1 MTSTRILVFVAGCG
15 LALVMV
21 TLVGSSI
28 SWSRSARR
36 FCVCLALIV
45 AVVVGYSATSSA
57 HDPVFLT
64 EDHFAP
70 EIGPFL
76 PDGTISFAMYG
87 RLQEPTSTQGFQARM
102 KQGQSLNL
110 SLLVPAV
117 LPEIGFE
124 IESLP
129 EVKVIRPDQTS
140 FVLSAQFRETF
151 HEPFTNTTYL
161 RLADHLEEAQQ
172 GEYSLLI
179 SGRAA
184 GRYVVSIG
192 TLERFGT
199 EIGRYTRP
207 LVVGRSTSPIIE
219 WFATNSGPDID
230 ENAESPKKLKDAPKK
245 VAPEPGP
252 EQIRTDQPTSLTAAD
267 TGANRML
274 IFVATALVALA
285 LTGLTVIR
293 KLKP

>member
-1 MTSTRILVFVAGCG
+1 MPSARILVFVALCT
-15 LALVMV
+15 LALGVV
-21 TLVGSSI
+21 TLVRSTV
-28 SWSRSARR
+28 SWSRAARR
-36 FCVCLALIV
+36 FCVWLVLVV
-45 AVVVGYSATSSA
+45 AVVIGYSATSSA

-64 EDHFAP
+64 DDHFAP

-87 RLQEPTSTQGFQARM
+87 RLAEPTSTQGFQARM
-102 KQGQSLNL
+102 QQGQSLNL

-124 IESLP
+124 IGLLP
-129 EVKVIRPDQTS
+129 EVKVTRPDQTS

-199 EIGRYTRP
+199 DIGRYTRP
-207 LVVGRSTSPIIE
+207 LVVGRSTSPVIE
-219 WFATNSGPDID
+219 WFETDSGPESN
-230 ENAESPKKLKDAPKK
+230 ENVESPKKLNDVPEK
-245 VAPEPGP
+245 VTYEPGP
-252 EQIRTDQPTSLTAAD
+252 EQTRTDQTTSLKASD
-267 TGANRML
+267 TGTNWML
-274 IFVATALVALA
+274 FFVAAWVVLALA
-285 LTGLTVIR
+285 AVAVIR
-293 KLKP
+293 KRKP

>member
-1 MTSTRILVFVAGCG
+1 MPSARILVFVALCT
-15 LALVMV
+15 LALGVV
-21 TLVGSSI
+21 TLVRSTV
-28 SWSRSARR
+28 SWSRAARR
-36 FCVCLALIV
+36 FCVWLVLVV
-45 AVVVGYSATSSA
+45 AVVIGYSATSSA

-64 EDHFAP
+64 DDHFAP

-87 RLQEPTSTQGFQARM
+87 RLAEPTSTQGFQARM
-102 KQGQSLNL
+102 QQGQSLNL

-124 IESLP
+124 IGLLP
-129 EVKVIRPDQTS
+129 EVKVTRPDQTS

-199 EIGRYTRP
+199 DIGRYTRP
-207 LVVGRSTSPIIE
+207 LVVGRSTSPVIE
-219 WFATNSGPDID
+219 WFETDSGPESN
-230 ENAESPKKLKDAPKK
+230 ENVESLKKLNDVPEK
-245 VAPEPGP
+245 VTSEPGP
-252 EQIRTDQPTSLTAAD
+252 EQTRTNQTTSLKASD
-267 TGANRML
+267 TGTNWMFF
-274 IFVATALVALA
+274 FVAACVVLALA
-285 LTGLTVIR
+285 AVAVIR
-293 KLKP
+293 KRKP

>member
-1 MTSTRILVFVAGCG
+1 MPSTRILVFVALCT
-15 LALVMV
+15 LALGVV
-21 TLVGSSI
+21 TLVRSTV
-28 SWSRSARR
+28 SWSRATRR
-36 FCVCLALIV
+36 FCVWLVLVV
-45 AVVVGYSATSSA
+45 AVVIGYSATSSA

-64 EDHFAP
+64 DDHFAP

-87 RLQEPTSTQGFQARM
+87 RLAEPTSTQGFQARM
-102 KQGQSLNL
+102 QQGQSLNL

-124 IESLP
+124 IGLLP
-129 EVKVIRPDQTS
+129 EVKVTRPDQTS

-199 EIGRYTRP
+199 DIGRYTRP
-207 LVVGRSTSPIIE
+207 LVVGRSTSPVIE
-219 WFATNSGPDID
+219 WFETDSGPESN
-230 ENAESPKKLKDAPKK
+230 ENVESLKKLNDVPEK
-245 VAPEPGP
+245 VTSEPGP
-252 EQIRTDQPTSLTAAD
+252 EQTRTNQTTSLKASD
-267 TGANRML
+267 TGTNWMFF
-274 IFVATALVALA
+274 FVAACVVLALA
-285 LTGLTVIR
+285 AVAVIR
-293 KLKP
+293 KRKP

>member
-1 MTSTRILVFVAGCG
+1 MPSARILVFVALCT
-15 LALVMV
+15 LALGVV
-21 TLVGSSI
+21 TLVRSTV
-28 SWSRSARR
+28 SWSRATRR
-36 FCVCLALIV
+36 FCVWLVLVV
-45 AVVVGYSATSSA
+45 AVVIGYSATSSA

-64 EDHFAP
+64 DDHFAP

-87 RLQEPTSTQGFQARM
+87 RLAEPTSTQGFQARLQ
-102 KQGQSLNL
+102 QGQSLNL

-124 IESLP
+124 IGSLP
-129 EVKVIRPDQTS
+129 EVKVTRPDQTS

-199 EIGRYTRP
+199 DIGRYTRP
-207 LVVGRSTSPIIE
+207 LVVGRSTSPVIE
-219 WFATNSGPDID
+219 WFETDSGPESN
-230 ENAESPKKLKDAPKK
+230 ENVESLKKLNDVPEK
-245 VAPEPGP
+245 VTSEPGP
-252 EQIRTDQPTSLTAAD
+252 EQTRTNQTTSLKASD
-267 TGANRML
+267 TGTNWML
-274 IFVATALVALA
+274 FFVAACVVLALA
-285 LTGLTVIR
+285 AVAVIR
-293 KLKP
+293 KRKP

>member
-1 MTSTRILVFVAGCG
+1 MPSARILVFVALCT
-15 LALVMV
+15 LALGVV
-21 TLVGSSI
+21 TLVRSTV
-28 SWSRSARR
+28 SWSRAARR
-36 FCVCLALIV
+36 FCVWLVLVV
-45 AVVVGYSATSSA
+45 AVVIGYSATSSA

-64 EDHFAP
+64 DDHFAP

-87 RLQEPTSTQGFQARM
+87 RLAEPTSTQGFQARM
-102 KQGQSLNL
+102 QQGQSLNL

-117 LPEIGFE
+117 PPEIGFE
-124 IESLP
+124 IGSLP
-129 EVKVIRPDQTS
+129 EVKVTRPDQTS

-199 EIGRYTRP
+199 DIGRYTRP
-207 LVVGRSTSPIIE
+207 LVVGRSTSPVIE
-219 WFATNSGPDID
+219 WFETDSGPESN
-230 ENAESPKKLKDAPKK
+230 ENVESLKKLNDVPEK
-245 VAPEPGP
+245 VTYEPGP
-252 EQIRTDQPTSLTAAD
+252 EQTRTNQTTSLKASD
-267 TGANRML
+267 TGTNWML
-274 IFVATALVALA
+274 FFVAACVVLALA
-285 LTGLTVIR
+285 AVAVIR
-293 KLKP
+293 KRKP

>member
-1 MTSTRILVFVAGCG
+1 MPSARILVFVALCT
-15 LALVMV
+15 LALGVV
-21 TLVGSSI
+21 TLVRSTV
-28 SWSRSARR
+28 SWSRAARR
-36 FCVCLALIV
+36 FCVWLVLVV
-45 AVVVGYSATSSA
+45 AVVIGYSATSSA

-64 EDHFAP
+64 DDHFAP

-87 RLQEPTSTQGFQARM
+87 RLAEPTSTQGFQARM
-102 KQGQSLNL
+102 QQGQSLNL

-124 IESLP
+124 IGLLP
-129 EVKVIRPDQTS
+129 EVKVTRPDQTS

-199 EIGRYTRP
+199 DIGRYTRP
-207 LVVGRSTSPIIE
+207 LVVGRSTSPVIE
-219 WFATNSGPDID
+219 WFETDSGPESN
-230 ENAESPKKLKDAPKK
+230 ENVESLKKLNDVPEK
-245 VAPEPGP
+245 VTSEPGP
-252 EQIRTDQPTSLTAAD
+252 EQTRTNQTTSLKASD
-267 TGANRML
+267 TGTNWML
-274 IFVATALVALA
+274 FFVAACVVLALA
-285 LTGLTVIR
+285 AVAAIR
-293 KLKP
+293 KRKP

>member
-1 MTSTRILVFVAGCG
+1 MPSARILVFVALCT
-15 LALVMV
+15 LALGVV
-21 TLVGSSI
+21 TLVRSTV
-28 SWSRSARR
+28 SWSRAARR
-36 FCVCLALIV
+36 FCVWLVLVV
-45 AVVVGYSATSSA
+45 AVVIGYSATSSA

-64 EDHFAP
+64 DDHFAP

-87 RLQEPTSTQGFQARM
+87 RLAEPTSTQGFQARM
-102 KQGQSLNL
+102 QQGQSLNL

-124 IESLP
+124 IGLLP
-129 EVKVIRPDQTS
+129 EVKVTRPDQTS

-199 EIGRYTRP
+199 DIGRYTRP
-207 LVVGRSTSPIIE
+207 LVVGRSTSPVIE
-219 WFATNSGPDID
+219 WFETDSGPESN
-230 ENAESPKKLKDAPKK
+230 ENVESLKKLNDVPEK
-245 VAPEPGP
+245 VTSEPGP
-252 EQIRTDQPTSLTAAD
+252 EQTRTNQTTSLKASD
-267 TGANRML
+267 TGTNWMFF
-274 IFVATALVALA
+274 FVAACVVLALA
-285 LTGLTVIR
+285 AVAAIR
-293 KLKP
+293 KRKP

>member
-1 MTSTRILVFVAGCG
+1 MTSTRILVFAAGCG
-15 LALVMV
+15 LTLGVVALVR
-21 TLVGSSI
+21 SSI
-28 SWSRSARR
+28 NWSRAARR
-36 FCVCLALIV
+36 FCVWMVLIV
-45 AVVVGYSATSSA
+45 AVVIGYSGTSTA

-87 RLQEPTSTQGFQARM
+87 RLAEPTSTQGFQARLQ
-102 KQGQSLNL
+102 QGQSLNL

-124 IESLP
+124 IGSLP
-129 EVKVIRPDQTS
+129 EVKVTRPDQTS

-179 SGRAA
+179 SGKAA

-207 LVVGRSTSPIIE
+207 LVVGRSTSPVVE
-219 WFATNSGPDID
+219 WFETDNGLESN
-230 ENAESPKKLKDAPKK
+230 ENVESPKKLNDGPKK
-245 VAPEPGP
+245 VASEPGP
-252 EQIRTDQPTSLTAAD
+252 EQTRTNQTTSRGAAD
-267 TGANRML
+267 TGTNWMGFLFA
-274 IFVATALVALA
+274 ACVALA
-285 LTGLTVIR
+285 LVGVALIR
-293 KLKP
+293 KRKP

>member
-1 MTSTRILVFVAGCG
+1 MTSTRILVFAAGCG
-15 LALVMV
+15 LTLGVVALVR
-21 TLVGSSI
+21 SSI
-28 SWSRSARR
+28 NWSRATRR
-36 FCVCLALIV
+36 FCVWMVLVV
-45 AVVVGYSATSSA
+45 AVVIGYSGTSTA

-87 RLQEPTSTQGFQARM
+87 RLAEPTSTQGFQARLQ
-102 KQGQSLNL
+102 QGQSLNL

-124 IESLP
+124 IGSLP
-129 EVKVIRPDQTS
+129 EVKVTRPDQTS

-179 SGRAA
+179 SGKAA

-199 EIGRYTRP
+199 DIGRYTRP
-207 LVVGRSTSPIIE
+207 LVVGRSTSPVIE
-219 WFATNSGPDID
+219 WFETDSGPESN
-230 ENAESPKKLKDAPKK
+230 ENVESLKKLNDVPEK
-245 VAPEPGP
+245 VTSEPGP
-252 EQIRTDQPTSLTAAD
+252 EQTRTNPSKPEQTRANPTKPGQTRPNPIKPDQTRLNQT
-267 TGANRML
+267 
-274 IFVATALVALA
+274 
-285 LTGLTVIR
+285 
-293 KLKP
+293 

>member
-1 MTSTRILVFVAGCG
+1 MPSARILVFVALCT
-15 LALVMV
+15 LALGVV
-21 TLVGSSI
+21 TLVRSTV
-28 SWSRSARR
+28 SWSRAARG
-36 FCVCLALIV
+36 FCVWLVLIV
-45 AVVVGYSATSSA
+45 AVVIGYSAPSSA

-64 EDHFAP
+64 DDHFAP

-87 RLQEPTSTQGFQARM
+87 RLAEPTSTQGFQARM
-102 KQGQSLNL
+102 QQGQSLNL

-124 IESLP
+124 IGLLP
-129 EVKVIRPDQTS
+129 EVKVTRPDQTS

-199 EIGRYTRP
+199 DIGRYTRP
-207 LVVGRSTSPIIE
+207 LVVGRSTSPVIE
-219 WFATNSGPDID
+219 WFETDSGPESN
-230 ENAESPKKLKDAPKK
+230 ENVESLKKLNDVPEK
-245 VAPEPGP
+245 VPSDPGP
-252 EQIRTDQPTSLTAAD
+252 EQPRTNQTTSLKASD
-267 TGANRML
+267 TGTNWMFF
-274 IFVATALVALA
+274 FVAACVVLALA
-285 LTGLTVIR
+285 AVAVIR
-293 KLKP
+293 KRKP

>member
-1 MTSTRILVFVAGCG
+1 MTSTRILVFAAGCG
-15 LALVMV
+15 LTLGVVALVR
-21 TLVGSSI
+21 SSI
-28 SWSRSARR
+28 NWSRAARR
-36 FCVCLALIV
+36 FCVWMVLIV
-45 AVVVGYSATSSA
+45 AVVIGYSGTSTA

-76 PDGTISFAMYG
+76 PDGTFSFAMYG
-87 RLQEPTSTQGFQARM
+87 RLAEPTSTQGFQARLQ
-102 KQGQSLNL
+102 QGQSLNL

-124 IESLP
+124 IGSLP
-129 EVKVIRPDQTS
+129 EVKVTRPDQTS

-179 SGRAA
+179 SGKAA

-207 LVVGRSTSPIIE
+207 LVVGRSTSPVVE
-219 WFATNSGPDID
+219 WFETGNGLESN
-230 ENAESPKKLKDAPKK
+230 ENVESPKKLNDGPKK
-245 VAPEPGP
+245 VASEPIKQLPE
-252 EQIRTDQPTSLTAAD
+252 EQPIRA
-267 TGANRML
+267 L
-274 IFVATALVALA
+274 IGWVSCSPRVLRSRLLV
-285 LTGLTVIR
+285 
-293 KLKP
+293 

>member
-1 MTSTRILVFVAGCG
+1 VLV
-15 LALVMV
+15 
-21 TLVGSSI
+21 
-28 SWSRSARR
+28 
-36 FCVCLALIV
+36 V
-45 AVVVGYSATSSA
+45 AVVIGYSATSSA

-64 EDHFAP
+64 DDHFAP

-87 RLQEPTSTQGFQARM
+87 RLAEPTSTQGFQARM
-102 KQGQSLNL
+102 QQGQSLNL

-124 IESLP
+124 IGLLP
-129 EVKVIRPDQTS
+129 EVKVTRPDQTS

-199 EIGRYTRP
+199 DIGRYTRP
-207 LVVGRSTSPIIE
+207 LVVGRSTSPVIE
-219 WFATNSGPDID
+219 WFETDSGPESN
-230 ENAESPKKLKDAPKK
+230 ENVESLKKLNDVPEK
-245 VAPEPGP
+245 VTSEPGP
-252 EQIRTDQPTSLTAAD
+252 EQTRTNQTTSLKASD
-267 TGANRML
+267 TGTNWML
-274 IFVATALVALA
+274 FFVAACVVLALA
-285 LTGLTVIR
+285 AVAVIR
-293 KLKP
+293 KRKP

>member
-1 MTSTRILVFVAGCG
+1 MPSARILVFVALCT
-15 LALVMV
+15 LALGVV
-21 TLVGSSI
+21 TLVRSTV
-28 SWSRSARR
+28 SWSRAARR
-36 FCVCLALIV
+36 FCVWLVLVV
-45 AVVVGYSATSSA
+45 AVVIGYSATSSA

-64 EDHFAP
+64 DDHFAP

-87 RLQEPTSTQGFQARM
+87 RLAEPTSTQGFQARM
-102 KQGQSLNL
+102 QQGQSLNL

-124 IESLP
+124 IGLLP
-129 EVKVIRPDQTS
+129 EVKVTRPDQTS

-199 EIGRYTRP
+199 DIGRYTRP
-207 LVVGRSTSPIIE
+207 LVVGRSTSPVIE
-219 WFATNSGPDID
+219 WFETDSGPESN
-230 ENAESPKKLKDAPKK
+230 ENVESPKKLNDVPEK
-245 VAPEPGP
+245 VTYEPGP
-252 EQIRTDQPTSLTAAD
+252 EQTRTNQTTSLKASD
-267 TGANRML
+267 TGTNWML
-274 IFVATALVALA
+274 FFVAACVVLALA
-285 LTGLTVIR
+285 AVAAIRIR
-293 KLKP
+293 KP

>member
-1 MTSTRILVFVAGCG
+1 MPSARILVFVALCT
-15 LALVMV
+15 LALGVV
-21 TLVGSSI
+21 TLVRSTV
-28 SWSRSARR
+28 SWSRAARR
-36 FCVCLALIV
+36 FCVWLVLVV
-45 AVVVGYSATSSA
+45 AVVIGYSATSSA

-64 EDHFAP
+64 DDHFAP

-87 RLQEPTSTQGFQARM
+87 RLAEPTSTQGFQARLQ
-102 KQGQSLNL
+102 QGQSLNL

-124 IESLP
+124 IGSLP
-129 EVKVIRPDQTS
+129 EVKVTRPDQTS

-199 EIGRYTRP
+199 DIGRYTRP
-207 LVVGRSTSPIIE
+207 LVVGRSTSPVIE
-219 WFATNSGPDID
+219 WFETDSGPESN
-230 ENAESPKKLKDAPKK
+230 ENVESLKKLDDVPEK
-245 VAPEPGP
+245 VPSEPGP
-252 EQIRTDQPTSLTAAD
+252 EQTRTNQTTSLKASD
-267 TGANRML
+267 TGTNWMFF
-274 IFVATALVALA
+274 FVAACVVLALA
-285 LTGLTVIR
+285 AVAVIR
-293 KLKP
+293 KRKP

>member
-1 MTSTRILVFVAGCG
+1 MPSARILVFVALCT
-15 LALVMV
+15 LALGVV
-21 TLVGSSI
+21 TLVRSTV
-28 SWSRSARR
+28 SWSRAARR
-36 FCVCLALIV
+36 FCVWLVLVV
-45 AVVVGYSATSSA
+45 AVVIGYSATSSA

-64 EDHFAP
+64 DDHFAP

-87 RLQEPTSTQGFQARM
+87 RLAAPTSTQGFQARM
-102 KQGQSLNL
+102 QQGQSLNL

-117 LPEIGFE
+117 PPEIGFE
-124 IESLP
+124 IGSLP
-129 EVKVIRPDQTS
+129 EVKVTRPDQTS

-207 LVVGRSTSPIIE
+207 LVVGRSTSPVVE
-219 WFATNSGPDID
+219 WFETDNGLESN
-230 ENAESPKKLKDAPKK
+230 ENVESRKKLNDGPKK
-245 VAPEPGP
+245 VASEPGP
-252 EQIRTDQPTSLTAAD
+252 EQTRTNQTTSLRAAD
-267 TGANRML
+267 TGANWMVFFAAACVVL
-274 IFVATALVALA
+274 ALA
-285 LTGLTVIR
+285 AVTVIR
-293 KLKP
+293 KRKP

>member
-1 MTSTRILVFVAGCG
+1 MPSARILVFVALCT
-15 LALVMV
+15 LALGVV
-21 TLVGSSI
+21 TLVRSTV
-28 SWSRSARR
+28 SWSRAARR
-36 FCVCLALIV
+36 FCVWLVLVV
-45 AVVVGYSATSSA
+45 AVVIGYSATSSA

-64 EDHFAP
+64 DDHFAP

-87 RLQEPTSTQGFQARM
+87 RLAEPTSTQGFQARM
-102 KQGQSLNL
+102 QQGQSLNL

-124 IESLP
+124 IGLLP
-129 EVKVIRPDQTS
+129 EVKVTRPDQTS

-199 EIGRYTRP
+199 DIGRYTRP
-207 LVVGRSTSPIIE
+207 LVVGRSTSPVIE
-219 WFATNSGPDID
+219 WFETDSGPESN
-230 ENAESPKKLKDAPKK
+230 ENVESLKKLNDVPEK
-245 VAPEPGP
+245 VTSEPGP
-252 EQIRTDQPTSLTAAD
+252 EQTRTNQTPSLKASD
-267 TGANRML
+267 TGTNWMFF
-274 IFVATALVALA
+274 FVAACVVLALA
-285 LTGLTVIR
+285 AVAVIR
-293 KLKP
+293 KRKP

>member
-1 MTSTRILVFVAGCG
+1 MPSARILVFVALCT
-15 LALVMV
+15 LALGVV
-21 TLVGSSI
+21 TLVRSTV
-28 SWSRSARR
+28 SWSRATRR
-36 FCVCLALIV
+36 FCVWLVLVV
-45 AVVVGYSATSSA
+45 AVVIGYSATSSA

-64 EDHFAP
+64 DDHFAP

-87 RLQEPTSTQGFQARM
+87 RLAEPTSTQGFQARM
-102 KQGQSLNL
+102 QQGQSLNL

-124 IESLP
+124 IGLLP
-129 EVKVIRPDQTS
+129 EVKVTRPDQTS

-199 EIGRYTRP
+199 DIGRYTRP
-207 LVVGRSTSPIIE
+207 LVVGRSTSPVIE
-219 WFATNSGPDID
+219 WFETDSGPESN
-230 ENAESPKKLKDAPKK
+230 ENVESLKKLNDVPEK
-245 VAPEPGP
+245 VTYEPGP
-252 EQIRTDQPTSLTAAD
+252 EQTRTNQTTSLKASD
-267 TGANRML
+267 TGTNWML
-274 IFVATALVALA
+274 FFVAACVVLALA
-285 LTGLTVIR
+285 AVAVIR
-293 KLKP
+293 KRKP

>member
-1 MTSTRILVFVAGCG
+1 MPSARILVFVALCT
-15 LALVMV
+15 LALGVV
-21 TLVGSSI
+21 TLARSSV
-28 SWSRSARR
+28 SWRRAARR
-36 FCVCLALIV
+36 FCVWLVLIV
-45 AVVVGYSATSSA
+45 AVVIGYSATSSA

-64 EDHFAP
+64 DDHFAP

-87 RLQEPTSTQGFQARM
+87 RLAAPTSTQGFQARM
-102 KQGQSLNL
+102 QQGQSLNL

-124 IESLP
+124 IGLLP
-129 EVKVIRPDQTS
+129 EVKVTRPDQTS

-199 EIGRYTRP
+199 DIGRYTRP
-207 LVVGRSTSPIIE
+207 LVVGRSTSPVIE
-219 WFATNSGPDID
+219 WFETDSGPESN
-230 ENAESPKKLKDAPKK
+230 ENVESLKKLNDVPEK
-245 VAPEPGP
+245 VTSEPGP
-252 EQIRTDQPTSLTAAD
+252 EQTRTNQTTSLKASD
-267 TGANRML
+267 TGTNWMFF
-274 IFVATALVALA
+274 FVAACVVLALA
-285 LTGLTVIR
+285 AVAVIR
-293 KLKP
+293 KRKP

>member
-1 MTSTRILVFVAGCG
+1 MPSARILVFVALCT
-15 LALVMV
+15 LALGVV
-21 TLVGSSI
+21 TLVRSTV
-28 SWSRSARR
+28 SWSRAARR
-36 FCVCLALIV
+36 FCVWLVLVV
-45 AVVVGYSATSSA
+45 AVVIGYSATSSA

-64 EDHFAP
+64 DDHFAP

-87 RLQEPTSTQGFQARM
+87 RLAEPTSTQGFQARM
-102 KQGQSLNL
+102 QQGQSLNL

-124 IESLP
+124 IGLLP
-129 EVKVIRPDQTS
+129 EVKVTRPDQTS

-199 EIGRYTRP
+199 DIGRYTRP
-207 LVVGRSTSPIIE
+207 LVVGRSTSPVIE
-219 WFATNSGPDID
+219 WFETDSGPESN
-230 ENAESPKKLKDAPKK
+230 ENVESPKKLNDVPEK
-245 VAPEPGP
+245 VTYEPGP
-252 EQIRTDQPTSLTAAD
+252 EQTRTNQTTSLKASD
-267 TGANRML
+267 TGTNWMFF
-274 IFVATALVALA
+274 FVAACVVLALA
-285 LTGLTVIR
+285 AVAVIR
-293 KLKP
+293 KRKP

>member
-1 MTSTRILVFVAGCG
+1 MPSARILVFVALCT
-15 LALVMV
+15 LALGVV
-21 TLVGSSI
+21 TLVRSTV
-28 SWSRSARR
+28 SWSRATRR
-36 FCVCLALIV
+36 FCVWLVLVV
-45 AVVVGYSATSSA
+45 AVVIGYSATSSA

-64 EDHFAP
+64 DDHFAP

-87 RLQEPTSTQGFQARM
+87 RLAEPTSTQGFQARM
-102 KQGQSLNL
+102 QQGQSLNL

-124 IESLP
+124 IGLLP
-129 EVKVIRPDQTS
+129 EVKVTRPDQTS

-199 EIGRYTRP
+199 DIGRYTRP
-207 LVVGRSTSPIIE
+207 LVVGRSTSPVIE
-219 WFATNSGPDID
+219 WFETDSGPESN
-230 ENAESPKKLKDAPKK
+230 ENVESLKKLNDVPEK
-245 VAPEPGP
+245 VTSEPGP
-252 EQIRTDQPTSLTAAD
+252 EQTRTNQTTSLKASD
-267 TGANRML
+267 TGTNWML
-274 IFVATALVALA
+274 FFVAACVVLALA
-285 LTGLTVIR
+285 AVAAIR
-293 KLKP
+293 KRKP

>member
-1 MTSTRILVFVAGCG
+1 MPSARILVFVALCT
-15 LALVMV
+15 LALGVV
-21 TLVGSSI
+21 TLVRSTV
-28 SWSRSARR
+28 SWSRAARR
-36 FCVCLALIV
+36 FCVWLVLIV
-45 AVVVGYSATSSA
+45 AVVIGYSATSSA

-64 EDHFAP
+64 DDHFAP

-87 RLQEPTSTQGFQARM
+87 RLAEPTSTQGFQARM
-102 KQGQSLNL
+102 QQGQSLNL

-124 IESLP
+124 IGLLP
-129 EVKVIRPDQTS
+129 EVKVTRPDQTS

-199 EIGRYTRP
+199 DIGRYTRP
-207 LVVGRSTSPIIE
+207 LVVGRSTSPVIE
-219 WFATNSGPDID
+219 WFETDSGPESN
-230 ENAESPKKLKDAPKK
+230 ENVESLKKLNDVPEKGTS
-245 VAPEPGP
+245 EPGP
-252 EQIRTDQPTSLTAAD
+252 EQTRTNQTTSLKASD
-267 TGANRML
+267 TGTNWML
-274 IFVATALVALA
+274 FFVAACVVLALA
-285 LTGLTVIR
+285 AVAAIR
-293 KLKP
+293 KRKP

>member
-1 MTSTRILVFVAGCG
+1 MPSARILVFVALCT
-15 LALVMV
+15 LALGVV
-21 TLVGSSI
+21 TLVRSTV
-28 SWSRSARR
+28 SWSRATRR
-36 FCVCLALIV
+36 FCVWLVLVV
-45 AVVVGYSATSSA
+45 AVVIGYSATSSA

-64 EDHFAP
+64 DDHFAP

-87 RLQEPTSTQGFQARM
+87 RLAEPTSTQGFQARM
-102 KQGQSLNL
+102 QQGQSLNL

-124 IESLP
+124 IGLLP
-129 EVKVIRPDQTS
+129 EVKVTRPDQTS

-161 RLADHLEEAQQ
+161 RLVDHLEEAQQ

-199 EIGRYTRP
+199 DIGRYTRP
-207 LVVGRSTSPIIE
+207 LVVGRSTSPVIE
-219 WFATNSGPDID
+219 WFETDSGPESN
-230 ENAESPKKLKDAPKK
+230 ENVESLKKLNDVPEK
-245 VAPEPGP
+245 VTSEPGP
-252 EQIRTDQPTSLTAAD
+252 EQTRTNQTTSLKASD
-267 TGANRML
+267 TGTNWML
-274 IFVATALVALA
+274 FFVAACVVLALA
-285 LTGLTVIR
+285 AVAVIR
-293 KLKP
+293 KRKP

>member
-1 MTSTRILVFVAGCG
+1 MPSARILVFVALCT
-15 LALVMV
+15 LALGVV
-21 TLVGSSI
+21 TLVRSTV
-28 SWSRSARR
+28 SWSRAARR
-36 FCVCLALIV
+36 FCVWLVLVV
-45 AVVVGYSATSSA
+45 AVVIGYSATSSA

-64 EDHFAP
+64 DDHFAP

-87 RLQEPTSTQGFQARM
+87 RLAEPTSTQGFQARM
-102 KQGQSLNL
+102 QQGQSLNL

-124 IESLP
+124 IGLLP
-129 EVKVIRPDQTS
+129 EVKVTLPDQTS

-199 EIGRYTRP
+199 DIGRYTRP
-207 LVVGRSTSPIIE
+207 LVVGRSTSPVIE
-219 WFATNSGPDID
+219 WFETDSGPESN
-230 ENAESPKKLKDAPKK
+230 ENVESLKKLNDVPEK
-245 VAPEPGP
+245 VTSEPGP
-252 EQIRTDQPTSLTAAD
+252 EQTRTNQTTSLKASD
-267 TGANRML
+267 TGTNWML
-274 IFVATALVALA
+274 FFVAACVVLALA
-285 LTGLTVIR
+285 AVAVIR
-293 KLKP
+293 KRKP

>member
-1 MTSTRILVFVAGCG
+1 MPSTRILVFVALCT
-15 LALVMV
+15 LALGVV
-21 TLVGSSI
+21 TLVRSTV
-28 SWSRSARR
+28 SWSRAARR
-36 FCVCLALIV
+36 FCVWLVLVV
-45 AVVVGYSATSSA
+45 AVVIGYSATSSA

-64 EDHFAP
+64 DDHFAP

-87 RLQEPTSTQGFQARM
+87 RLAEPTSTQGFQARM
-102 KQGQSLNL
+102 QQGQSLNL

-124 IESLP
+124 IGLLP
-129 EVKVIRPDQTS
+129 EVKVTRPDQTS

-199 EIGRYTRP
+199 DIGRYTRP
-207 LVVGRSTSPIIE
+207 LVVGRSTSPVIE
-219 WFATNSGPDID
+219 WFETDSGPESN
-230 ENAESPKKLKDAPKK
+230 ENVESLKKLNDVPEK
-245 VAPEPGP
+245 VTSEPGP
-252 EQIRTDQPTSLTAAD
+252 EQTRTNQTTSLKASD
-267 TGANRML
+267 TGTNWMFF
-274 IFVATALVALA
+274 FVAACVVLALA
-285 LTGLTVIR
+285 AVAVIR
-293 KLKP
+293 KRKP

>member
-1 MTSTRILVFVAGCG
+1 MPSARILVFVALCT
-15 LALVMV
+15 LALGVV
-21 TLVGSSI
+21 TLVRSTV
-28 SWSRSARR
+28 SWSRAARR
-36 FCVCLALIV
+36 FCVWRVLVV
-45 AVVVGYSATSSA
+45 AVVIGYSATSSA

-64 EDHFAP
+64 DDHFAP

-87 RLQEPTSTQGFQARM
+87 RLAEPTSTQGFQARM
-102 KQGQSLNL
+102 QQGQSLNL

-124 IESLP
+124 IGLLP
-129 EVKVIRPDQTS
+129 EVKVTRPDQTS

-199 EIGRYTRP
+199 DIGRYTRP
-207 LVVGRSTSPIIE
+207 LVVGRSTSPVIE
-219 WFATNSGPDID
+219 WFETDSGPESN
-230 ENAESPKKLKDAPKK
+230 ENVESLKKLNDVPEK
-245 VAPEPGP
+245 VTSEPGP
-252 EQIRTDQPTSLTAAD
+252 EQTRTNQTTSLKASD
-267 TGANRML
+267 TGTNWMFF
-274 IFVATALVALA
+274 FVAACVVLALA
-285 LTGLTVIR
+285 AVAVIR
-293 KLKP
+293 KRKP

>member
-1 MTSTRILVFVAGCG
+1 MPSARILVFVALCT
-15 LALVMV
+15 LALGVV
-21 TLVGSSI
+21 TLVRSTV
-28 SWSRSARR
+28 SWSRATRR
-36 FCVCLALIV
+36 FCVWLVLVV
-45 AVVVGYSATSSA
+45 AVVIGYSATSSA

-64 EDHFAP
+64 DDHFAP

-87 RLQEPTSTQGFQARM
+87 RLAEPTSTQGFQARM
-102 KQGQSLNL
+102 QQGQSLNL

-124 IESLP
+124 IGLLP
-129 EVKVIRPDQTS
+129 EVKVTRPDQTS

-199 EIGRYTRP
+199 DIGRYTRP
-207 LVVGRSTSPIIE
+207 LVVGRSTSPVIE
-219 WFATNSGPDID
+219 WFETDSGPESN
-230 ENAESPKKLKDAPKK
+230 ENVESLKKLNDVPEK
-245 VAPEPGP
+245 VTSEPGP
-252 EQIRTDQPTSLTAAD
+252 EQTRTNQTTSLKASD
-267 TGANRML
+267 TGTNWMFF
-274 IFVATALVALA
+274 FVAACVVLALA
-285 LTGLTVIR
+285 AVAAIR
-293 KLKP
+293 KRKP

>member
-1 MTSTRILVFVAGCG
+1 MPSARILVFVALCT
-15 LALVMV
+15 LALGVV
-21 TLVGSSI
+21 TLVRSTV
-28 SWSRSARR
+28 SWSRAARR
-36 FCVCLALIV
+36 FCVWLVLVV
-45 AVVVGYSATSSA
+45 AVVIGYSATSSA

-64 EDHFAP
+64 DDHFAP

-87 RLQEPTSTQGFQARM
+87 RLAEPTSTQGFQARM
-102 KQGQSLNL
+102 QQGQSLNL

-124 IESLP
+124 IGLLP
-129 EVKVIRPDQTS
+129 EVKVTRPDQTS

-199 EIGRYTRP
+199 DIGRYTRP
-207 LVVGRSTSPIIE
+207 LVVGRSTTPVIE
-219 WFATNSGPDID
+219 WFETDSGPESN
-230 ENAESPKKLKDAPKK
+230 ENVESPKKLNDVPEK
-245 VAPEPGP
+245 VTYEPGP
-252 EQIRTDQPTSLTAAD
+252 EQTRTNQTTSLKASD
-267 TGANRML
+267 TGTNWML
-274 IFVATALVALA
+274 FFVAACVVLALA
-285 LTGLTVIR
+285 AVAAIR
-293 KLKP
+293 KRKP

>member
-1 MTSTRILVFVAGCG
+1 MPSARILVFVALCT
-15 LALVMV
+15 LALGVV
-21 TLVGSSI
+21 TLVRSTV
-28 SWSRSARR
+28 SWSRATRR
-36 FCVCLALIV
+36 FCVWLVLVV
-45 AVVVGYSATSSA
+45 AVVIGYSATSSA
-57 HDPVFLT
+57 HDPGFLT
-64 EDHFAP
+64 DDHFAP

-87 RLQEPTSTQGFQARM
+87 RLAEPTSTQGFQARM
-102 KQGQSLNL
+102 QQGQSLNL

-124 IESLP
+124 IGSLP
-129 EVKVIRPDQTS
+129 EVKVTRPDQTS

-199 EIGRYTRP
+199 EVGRYTRP
-207 LVVGRSTSPIIE
+207 LVVGRSTSPVVE
-219 WFATNSGPDID
+219 WFETNSGPESN
-230 ENAESPKKLKDAPKK
+230 ENVESLKKLNDVPKK
-245 VAPEPGP
+245 VTSEPGP
-252 EQIRTDQPTSLTAAD
+252 EQTRTNQTTSLKASD
-267 TGANRML
+267 TGTNWML
-274 IFVATALVALA
+274 FFVAACVVLALA
-285 LTGLTVIR
+285 AVAVIR
-293 KLKP
+293 KRKP

>member
-1 MTSTRILVFVAGCG
+1 MPSARILVFVALCT
-15 LALVMV
+15 LALGLV
-21 TLVGSSI
+21 TLVRSTV
-28 SWSRSARR
+28 SWSRATRR
-36 FCVCLALIV
+36 FCVWLVLVV
-45 AVVVGYSATSSA
+45 AVVIGYSATSSA

-64 EDHFAP
+64 DDHFAP

-87 RLQEPTSTQGFQARM
+87 RLAEPTSTQGFQARM
-102 KQGQSLNL
+102 QQGQSLNL

-124 IESLP
+124 IGLLP
-129 EVKVIRPDQTS
+129 EVKVTRPDQTS

-199 EIGRYTRP
+199 DIGRYTRP
-207 LVVGRSTSPIIE
+207 LVVGRSTSPVIE
-219 WFATNSGPDID
+219 WFETDSGPESN
-230 ENAESPKKLKDAPKK
+230 ENVESLKKLNDVPEK
-245 VAPEPGP
+245 VTSEPGP
-252 EQIRTDQPTSLTAAD
+252 EQTRTNQTTSLKASD
-267 TGANRML
+267 TGTNWML
-274 IFVATALVALA
+274 FFVAACVVLALA
-285 LTGLTVIR
+285 AVAVIR
-293 KLKP
+293 KRKP

>member
-1 MTSTRILVFVAGCG
+1 MPSARILVFVALCT
-15 LALVMV
+15 LALGVV
-21 TLVGSSI
+21 TLVRSTV
-28 SWSRSARR
+28 SWSRAARR
-36 FCVCLALIV
+36 FCVWLVLIV
-45 AVVVGYSATSSA
+45 AVVIGYSATSSA

-64 EDHFAP
+64 DDHFAP

-87 RLQEPTSTQGFQARM
+87 RLAEPTSTQGFQARM
-102 KQGQSLNL
+102 QQGQSLNL

-124 IESLP
+124 IGLLP
-129 EVKVIRPDQTS
+129 EVKVTRPDQTS

-199 EIGRYTRP
+199 DIGRYTRP
-207 LVVGRSTSPIIE
+207 LVVGRSTSPVIE
-219 WFATNSGPDID
+219 WFETDSGPESN
-230 ENAESPKKLKDAPKK
+230 ENVESLKKLNDVPEK
-245 VAPEPGP
+245 VTYEPGP
-252 EQIRTDQPTSLTAAD
+252 EQTRTNQTTSLKASD
-267 TGANRML
+267 TGTNWML
-274 IFVATALVALA
+274 FFVAACVVLALA
-285 LTGLTVIR
+285 AVAVIR
-293 KLKP
+293 KRKP